1 MIQFHEE
8 SKTFHL
14 YNDQISYIFKILKN
28 NQLGQLYYEKEFMI
42 EITLI
47 IFLKQVLDQCHL
59 VAMKVISL
67 FH

>member
-28 NQLGQLYYEKEFMI
+28 NQLG
-42 EITLI
+42 
-47 IFLKQVLDQCHL
+47 
-59 VAMKVISL
+59 
-67 FH
+67 